1 MVPSVRTFAQDYTA
15 GTNSEKEI
23 MSALEEAF
31 DTKLTKTD
39 QFHRMDFEGKNVWIE
54 VKTRFGV
61 SSTTYET
68 MLIPESKILF
78 ARETYK
84 PVYFVFALTDGI
96 FYCKFDKE
104 KFASYKHQ
112 DVCRSD
118 RGETRTVRHIHIPC
132 ADLDWCIKYS
142 TSS

>member
-1 MVPSVRTFAQDYTA
+1 MRTFYEDYTA
-15 GTNSEKEI
+15 GTNSEQEI

-39 QFHRMDFEGKNVWIE
+39 QYHRMDFEGKNVWIE
-54 VKTRFGV
+54 VKTRFDV
-61 SSTTYET
+61 SSTTYPT
-68 MLIPESKILF
+68 MLIPESKIIF

-104 KFASYKHQ
+104 KFSSYKHQ
-112 DVCRSD
+112 DICRSD
-118 RGETRTVRHIHIPC
+118 RGETRTVRHLHIPC
-132 ADLDWCIKYS
+132 ADLDWCIKYT

>member
-1 MVPSVRTFAQDYTA
+1 MRTFAQDYKA
-15 GTNSEKEI
+15 GINSESEI

-31 DTKLTKTD
+31 DTKLYKTSK
-39 QFHRMDFEGKNVWIE
+39 FHRMDFEGDNVWIE

-61 SSTTYET
+61 SSTTYDT
-68 MLIPESKILF
+68 MLIPESKVIF
-78 ARETYK
+78 ALEATK

-104 KFASYKHQ
+104 KFSSYKHQ

-118 RGETRTVRHIHIPC
+118 RGEQVAVRHLHIPC
-132 ADLDWCIKYS
+132 SDLDWCIKY
-142 TSS
+142 TQ

>member
-1 MVPSVRTFAQDYTA
+1 MRTFYEDYTA
-15 GTNSEKEI
+15 GTNSEQEI

-31 DTKLTKTD
+31 DTKLTKTS
-39 QFHRMDFEGKNVWIE
+39 QFHRMDFEGDNVWIE
-54 VKTRFGV
+54 VKTRFNV
-61 SSTTYET
+61 ASTTYPT
-68 MLIPESKILF
+68 MLIPESKIAF
-78 ARETYK
+78 ALEATK

-118 RGETRTVRHIHIPC
+118 RGEEFFFKHTHIPC
-132 ADLDWCIKYS
+132 SDLDWCIKY
-142 TSS
+142 TH

>member
-1 MVPSVRTFAQDYTA
+1 MRTFYEDYTA
-15 GTNSEKEI
+15 GTNSESEI

-31 DTKLTKTD
+31 DTKLTKTSK
-39 QFHRMDFEGKNVWIE
+39 FHRMDFEGDNVWIE

-84 PVYFVFALTDGI
+84 PVYFV
-96 FYCKFDKE
+96 
-104 KFASYKHQ
+104 
-112 DVCRSD
+112 
-118 RGETRTVRHIHIPC
+118 C
-132 ADLDWCIKYS
+132 AILQRFLLRLND
-142 TSS
+142 